1 MRNGAVVFTQYKEID
16 MLKTKSLI
24 IAATAAT
31 LGTAV
36 LSTQAYAN
44 DELLGAVVGAG
55 IGAAIGHG
63 VQGHNGAI
71 VGGAIGAV
79 AGATI
84 AANSQSYYNGAY
96 YAPPAPVYAPAPVY
110 YGDAPTYYQAAPAYY
125 ASPAVV
131 YGPRVNYVHYYGPH
145 YVDHR
150 SYDHGRPG
158 WHSDNGHHG
167 H

>member
-1 MRNGAVVFTQYKEID
+1 

-24 IAATAAT
+24 IAAAVAT
-31 LGTAV
+31 LGTAA
-36 LSTQAYAN
+36 LSTQAHAN

-79 AGATI
+79 AGAAV
-84 AANSQSYYNGAY
+84 AANSQPYYNGAY
-96 YAPPAPVYAPAPVY
+96 YSPPVYASPAPVYAPAPVY
-110 YGDAPTYYQAAPAYY
+110 YGDAPTYYQAAPVYY
-125 ASPAVV
+125 SRPAVV
-131 YGPRVNYVHYYGPH
+131 YGPRVNYVRYYGPR

-150 SYDHGRPG
+150 SYDHGRQG
-158 WHSDNGHHG
+158 WQGDNGHH
-167 H
+167 

>member
-1 MRNGAVVFTQYKEID
+1 

-63 VQGHNGAI
+63 VQGHNGAL

-84 AANSQSYYNGAY
+84 AANSQSYYNGGY
-96 YAPPAPVYAPAPVY
+96 YASPAPVYAPTPVYYGDAPTPVY
-110 YGDAPTYYQAAPAYY
+110 YGDAPTYYQPAPVYY
-125 ASPAVV
+125 ARPAVV
-131 YGPRVNYVHYYGPH
+131 YGPRVNYVRYYGPR

-158 WHSDNGHHG
+158 WHGDNDHHG